1 MSQTYYEFLGIQ
13 ATATQTEIES
23 AWSKRYEHWRQLVT
37 HHDPQ
42 RAEEA
47 NRALRTL
54 EEIRKTLCD
63 PVQRANYDRSLG
75 INAGRLVDPQ
85 ARPTGTPPVPPGTT
99 TTASVPPRI
108 KTDAPASPDPFTC
121 PKCKRNNPTTVHCCQ
136 NCGEML
142 VRQCPEC
149 GEMASLVVTGLC
161 DKCGYPYDR
170 AAQRAQL
177 RKQIQDTAPK
187 IERLEQD
194 LLQAR
199 NVLLSSCSFI
209 VLFIIGFSCVVLL
222 PISLVIPPLFILFS
236 DIFDEDTAFIL
247 SAFSGLLVTG
257 ITVVGFVILLVRIR
271 QRKKHY
277 VAKLE
282 NELTQNKTQYN
293 ESVRRYNSLAFRPTD
308 KKLQEWEQSHGRD
321 VDFPPNNSPSWH
333 RV

>member
-1 MSQTYYEFLGIQ
+1 
-13 ATATQTEIES
+13 
-23 AWSKRYEHWRQLVT
+23 
-37 HHDPQ
+37 
-42 RAEEA
+42 
-47 NRALRTL
+47 
-54 EEIRKTLCD
+54 
-63 PVQRANYDRSLG
+63 
-75 INAGRLVDPQ
+75 
-85 ARPTGTPPVPPGTT
+85 
-99 TTASVPPRI
+99 
-108 KTDAPASPDPFTC
+108 
-121 PKCKRNNPTTVHCCQ
+121 
-136 NCGEML
+136 
-142 VRQCPEC
+142 
-149 GEMASLVVTGLC
+149 MASLVVTGLC